1 MNRIEALQQKITRLK
16 DLLSHLEKTIVDKDT
31 KEFLLRTP
39 KNSIDDV
46 ERYLLP
52 QGIRARAAR
61 NADMWLRAVDLQL
74 QWAERNLKHAQDAV
88 AKYGATL
95 RVTG

>member
-16 DLLSHLEKTIVDKDT
+16 DLLSHLDETIVDKDA
-31 KEFLLRTP
+31 KEFLSRTP
-39 KNSIDDV
+39 KNSMDDV

-52 QGIRARAAR
+52 QAVQARAAR
-61 NADMWLRAVDLQL
+61 NADMWLRAVELQL
-74 QWAERNLKHAQDAV
+74 RWTERNLKHAQDAG

-95 RVTG
+95 RVIG